1 MYAYIRGKLEYKSN
15 DSVVIEA
22 SGVGYAITVPL
33 STIENIGSVGE
44 EVKVYTSLHVREDV
58 MALYGFGT
66 REELNMFELLK
77 TVSGIGPKVAISVL
91 SSISPSKFALAVI
104 TDDIKTLTQVQ
115 GIGKKTAQR
124 IILELK
130 DKIKKEQLTPLS
142 VNQDEIHDTGEKSS
156 KRSEAVNALMVL
168 GYTASEAER
177 AVLAVY
183 SEEMDLELIIKNA
196 LKSLEKK

>member
-156 KRSEAVNALMVL
+156 KRSEAVNALMVV

>member
-130 DKIKKEQLTPLS
+130 DKIKK
-142 VNQDEIHDTGEKSS
+142 N
-156 KRSEAVNALMVL
+156 N
-168 GYTASEAER
+168 
-177 AVLAVY
+177 
-183 SEEMDLELIIKNA
+183 
-196 LKSLEKK
+196 